1 MKDFYMVIYLVKQLM
16 PGDEEALKQHLIKDY
31 IYFHAFRNPAK
42 VFSTYKAASDFFL
55 KHSQECGFHY
65 SLNEPPYFLFMAIE
79 KFTFLSDEK
88 DLKDFI
94 SNNDI
99 YHLQRL
105 SNFVRIERS
114 TGFKV
119 FKY

>member
-16 PGDEEALKQHLIKDY
+16 PGDEEAIKQHLIKDY
-31 IYFHAFRNPAK
+31 
-42 VFSTYKAASDFFL
+42 
-55 KHSQECGFHY
+55 
-65 SLNEPPYFLFMAIE
+65 
-79 KFTFLSDEK
+79 EK

-105 SNFVRIERS
+105 SDFVKIERS

>member
-55 KHSQECGFHY
+55 KHSQECGFRY
-65 SLNEPPYFLFMAIE
+65 ALNEPPYFLFMAIE

-88 DLKDFI
+88 DLKDLI
-94 SNNDI
+94 SKNDI

>member
-31 IYFHAFRNPAK
+31 VYFHAFRNPAK

-55 KHSQECGFHY
+55 
-65 SLNEPPYFLFMAIE
+65 
-79 KFTFLSDEK
+79 TFLSDEK
-88 DLKDFI
+88 ELKEFI

-105 SNFVRIERS
+105 SKFVKIERS

>member
-31 IYFHAFRNPAK
+31 VYFHAFRNPAK
-42 VFSTYKAASDFFL
+42 VFST
-55 KHSQECGFHY
+55 
-65 SLNEPPYFLFMAIE
+65 
-79 KFTFLSDEK
+79 FLSDEK
-88 DLKDFI
+88 ELKEFI

-105 SNFVRIERS
+105 SKFVKIERS

-119 FKY
+119 FRY

>member
-31 IYFHAFRNPAK
+31 VYFHAFRNPAK

-65 SLNEPPYFLFMAIE
+65 SRNEPPYFLFMAIE
-79 KFTFLSDEK
+79 KFTSDEK
-88 DLKDFI
+88 DLEDLI
-94 SNNDI
+94 SKNDI

-105 SNFVRIERS
+105 SKFVKIERS

>member
-31 IYFHAFRNPAK
+31 VPAK

-65 SLNEPPYFLFMAIE
+65 SLNEPAYFLFMAIE

-88 DLKDFI
+88 ELKEFI

-105 SNFVRIERS
+105 SKFVKIERS

-119 FKY
+119 FRY

>member
-31 IYFHAFRNPAK
+31 VYFHAFRNPAK

-65 SLNEPPYFLFMAIE
+65 SRNEPPYFLFMAIE

-99 YHLQRL
+99 TYRDYQSL
-105 SNFVRIERS
+105 
-114 TGFKV
+114 
-119 FKY
+119 

>member
-16 PGDEEALKQHLIKDY
+16 PGDEEAIKQHLIKDY
-31 IYFHAFRNPAK
+31 VYFHAFRNPAK

-65 SLNEPPYFLFMAIE
+65 SRNEPAYFSFMAIE

-88 DLKDFI
+88 DLKDLI

-105 SNFVRIERS
+105 SKFVKIERS

>member
-16 PGDEEALKQHLIKDY
+16 PGDEEALKQH
-31 IYFHAFRNPAK
+31 K

-99 YHLQRL
+99 FHIQRL
-105 SNFVRIERS
+105 SKFVKIERS